1 MAEPP
6 APSKRPPLLTYEA
19 ARALAQSPA
28 IEDRQALAE
37 RGDAP
42 PEILYYLVADPAP
55 SVRRGIASNPRT
67 PAQAHPR
74 LARDGDGNVREELA
88 RKIGRLLPDLAA
100 AQAAAV
106 REATVTTLETLAED
120 RLPRVRAVLAEAIK
134 DSPYVPKNVALRLA
148 RDLDHLVSVPI
159 LEHSPLLDDADLRE
173 LIAGGVGCAAL
184 SAIARRRHVPPA
196 VSDAVVATFDVPAIA
211 DLLANPS
218 ATIRAATLDT
228 VIDRARDV
236 VPWHEPLAFRPDLS
250 VRAARR
256 IAGFV
261 ASALVRVLAE
271 RHGIGD
277 AAAAA
282 IGLAARQ
289 RIAALPP
296 GALSPAITGRTAAE
310 AEVDALAASGRLD
323 ERTLLDAV
331 EKDRRDFA
339 HGALAYLAGLSVDA
353 VLRVLTTRSASA
365 VMALAWRAG
374 LSPAAALQL
383 QLRLARLPPQR
394 VRRPRDGLYPLDP
407 DTMSALLDAALA
419 GGDS

>member
-6 APSKRPPLLTYEA
+6 PPGKHPPLLTYEA
-19 ARALAQSPA
+19 AVTLAQSPA
-28 IEDRQALAE
+28 VEDRRALAE

-42 PEILYYLVADPAP
+42 PEVLYYLVEDPAP
-55 SVRRGIASNPRT
+55 SVRRGVAANPRT

-74 LARDGDGNVREELA
+74 LARDGDDIVREELA

-120 RLPRVRAVLAEAIK
+120 RLPGVRAALAEAIK
-134 DSPYVPKNVALRLA
+134 ESPYVPKHVALRLA
-148 RDLDHLVSVPI
+148 RDLDDLVSMPV
-159 LEHSPLLDDADLRE
+159 LAHSPLLDDADLRE
-173 LIAGGVGCAAL
+173 LIAGGIGCAAL
-184 SAIARRRHVPPA
+184 SAIARRRRVPPA
-196 VSDAVVATFDVPAIA
+196 VSDAVVATFDVPAVA

-218 ATIRAATLDT
+218 AAIRAETLDI

-261 ASALVRVLAE
+261 ASTLVRVLAE

-282 IGLAARQ
+282 IGLAARR

-296 GALSPAITGRTAAE
+296 GALFPATTGRTATE
-310 AEVDALAASGRLD
+310 AEIEALAASGRLD

-331 EKDRRDFA
+331 ENDRRDFA
-339 HGALAYLAGLSVDA
+339 HGALAHMAGLPVEA
-353 VLRVLTTRSASA
+353 VLRVLGTRSASA

-374 LSPAAALQL
+374 LSPAASLQL

-394 VRRPRDGLYPLDP
+394 VRRPREGLYPLDP
-407 DTMSALLDAALA
+407 DTMRAVLETALA
-419 GGDS
+419 GSA

>member
-6 APSKRPPLLTYEA
+6 PPGKHPPLLTYEA
-19 ARALAQSPA
+19 AVTLAQSPA
-28 IEDRQALAE
+28 VEDRRALAE

-42 PEILYYLVADPAP
+42 PEVLYYLVEDPAP
-55 SVRRGIASNPRT
+55 SVRRGVAANPRT

-74 LARDGDGNVREELA
+74 LARDGDDIVREELA

-134 DSPYVPKNVALRLA
+134 ESPYVPKHVALRLA
-148 RDLDHLVSVPI
+148 RDLDDLVSVPI
-159 LEHSPLLDDADLRE
+159 LAHSPLLDDADLRE
-173 LIAGGVGCAAL
+173 LIAGGIGCAAL
-184 SAIARRRHVPPA
+184 SAIARRRRVPPA
-196 VSDAVVATFDVPAIA
+196 VSDAVVATFDVPAVA

-218 ATIRAATLDT
+218 AAIRAETLDI

-261 ASALVRVLAE
+261 ASTLVRVLAE

-282 IGLAARQ
+282 IGLAARR

-296 GALSPAITGRTAAE
+296 GALSPATTGRTAAE
-310 AEVDALAASGRLD
+310 AEVEALAASGRLD

-331 EKDRRDFA
+331 ENDRRDFA
-339 HGALAYLAGLSVDA
+339 HGALAHMAGLPVEA
-353 VLRVLTTRSASA
+353 VLRVLGTRSASA

-374 LSPAAALQL
+374 LSPAASLQL

-394 VRRPRDGLYPLDP
+394 VRRPREGLYPLDP
-407 DTMSALLDAALA
+407 DTMRAVLETALA
-419 GGDS
+419 GSA